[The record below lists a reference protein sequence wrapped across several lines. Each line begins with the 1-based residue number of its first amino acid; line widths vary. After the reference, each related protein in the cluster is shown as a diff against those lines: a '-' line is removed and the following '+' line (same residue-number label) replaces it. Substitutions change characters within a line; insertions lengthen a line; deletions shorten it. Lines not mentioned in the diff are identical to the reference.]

1 MKKIFL
7 IAAVIAFIGCKQ
19 EAHMDYAIISG
30 KITNKP
36 IGEVTINS
44 FDRTFTKTIN
54 FSDDGTF
61 KDTIKTDINA
71 YVLYDGT
78 NPIFIYIEPGTDL
91 NITYDAKDFENSLS
105 ITGKDSDISK
115 YLMAK
120 RKNEQNLFGSAQE
133 TYTLNES
140 DFKTKLKSIE
150 QSQDSLLNSFKNIAN
165 EFKVKEK
172 RNLHYVYLNYITN
185 YELAYKHFTKT
196 QDFKVSED
204 FLTELD
210 NIGLDSEEDYA
221 FSMYYKT
228 LVTNKYKEKASQL
241 AINDSIANDIAFLK
255 VASSVDNETIKN
267 GLLFDFAN
275 VSMGYSED
283 IETFYQL
290 FKAHSTNQK
299 NNDLIAEKY
308 NKLTAFAIGRPS
320 PKFVNYE
327 NYAGGTTSLDDL
339 KGKYVYI
346 DVWATWCGPC
356 KREIPF
362 LKDIEQKYHDK
373 NIEFVSVSIDKVSDR
388 DKWKSMI
395 ANQALG
401 GIQLLADND
410 WKSSFVTDY
419 QINGIPRFI
428 LIDKEG
434 NIVDPNAPRPS
445 STELG
450 ELLTTL
456 DI

>member
-1 MKKIFL
+1 
-7 IAAVIAFIGCKQ
+7 
-19 EAHMDYAIISG
+19 
-30 KITNKP
+30 
-36 IGEVTINS
+36 
-44 FDRTFTKTIN
+44 
-54 FSDDGTF
+54 
-61 KDTIKTDINA
+61 
-71 YVLYDGT
+71 
-78 NPIFIYIEPGTDL
+78 
-91 NITYDAKDFENSLS
+91 
-105 ITGKDSDISK
+105 
-115 YLMAK
+115 
-120 RKNEQNLFGSAQE
+120 
-133 TYTLNES
+133 
-140 DFKTKLKSIE
+140 
-150 QSQDSLLNSFKNIAN
+150 
-165 EFKVKEK
+165 
-172 RNLHYVYLNYITN
+172 
-185 YELAYKHFTKT
+185 
-196 QDFKVSED
+196 
-204 FLTELD
+204 
-210 NIGLDSEEDYA
+210 
-221 FSMYYKT
+221 MYYKT

-445 STELG
+445 STKLG